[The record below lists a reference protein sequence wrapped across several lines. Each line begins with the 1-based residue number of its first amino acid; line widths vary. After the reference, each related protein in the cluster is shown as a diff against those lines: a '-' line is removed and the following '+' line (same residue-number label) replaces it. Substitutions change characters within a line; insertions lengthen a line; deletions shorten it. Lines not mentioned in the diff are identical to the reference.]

1 MKFDIV
7 GRNVEV
13 TPAMHEYVEKKI
25 GKLKKYFEAVD
36 RVDTR
41 VTFKVE
47 KGKHIVEVTIPVHG
61 SIIRGEE
68 RSGDMYASVDLVA
81 EKLERQLTRY
91 KDRVNHR
98 RSVHVAHGQPESVG
112 TADSVF
118 ERPGEN
124 FPKLMRTKRFD
135 FKPMDADEAV
145 MQMDLLGHDFYVFAN
160 SASNK
165 VNVVYRRR
173 DGNYG
178 LIEPN
183 F

>member
-13 TPAMHEYVEKKI
+13 SPAMQEYVEKKI
-25 GKLKKYFEAVD
+25 GKLKKYFDGVD
-36 RVDTR
+36 KVDTR

-47 KGKHIVEVTIPVHG
+47 KGKHIVEVTIPLHG
-61 SIIRGEE
+61 TIIRGEE

-81 EKLERQLTRY
+81 EKLERQLARY

-98 RSVHVAHGQPESVG
+98 RSVHGVHGQHEAKIINEAV
-112 TADSVF
+112 V
-118 ERPGEN
+118 EMPGED

-135 FKPMDADEAV
+135 FKPMDAEEAV
-145 MQMDLLGHDFYVFAN
+145 MQMDLIGHDFYVFAN
-160 SASNK
+160 SSTNK